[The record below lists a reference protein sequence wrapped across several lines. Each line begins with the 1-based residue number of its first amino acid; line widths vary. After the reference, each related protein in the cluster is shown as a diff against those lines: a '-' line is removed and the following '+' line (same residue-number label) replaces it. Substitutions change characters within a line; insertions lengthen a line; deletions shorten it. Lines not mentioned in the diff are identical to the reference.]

1 MPCFRFLITALI
13 LLSLIACHA
22 PETRSLLGQSLHAP
36 ELSDDVRMK
45 REAALDQARTI
56 YSVHPKSE
64 DAVIWLGRRTAYLG
78 RYREAVE
85 IYTAGLEVF
94 PESHRLLR
102 HRGHR
107 YITLREL
114 DAALDDLEEADRL
127 SLDKPNAIEPDGM
140 PNAEG
145 RPRSTTKGNI
155 LYHLA
160 LARYLKG
167 DFKGAMIDFQR
178 SLALADNDDM
188 RVAAAYWVYL
198 SARRAGDDTAADE
211 AMAVATPDMDLLE
224 NHTYHALLLEFQQ
237 LDAATPPESHL
248 DDGVDEATTGYGMAM
263 QVFLA
268 GNTDDARDRLQA
280 IVDSTNW
287 AAFGHIA
294 AEADMARFEEIR

>member
-1 MPCFRFLITALI
+1 MIGFRFLITALI

-36 ELSDDVRMK
+36 ELPEDVRNK
-45 REAALDQARTI
+45 RESALHHARTI
-56 YSVHPKSE
+56 YSVHPESE
-64 DAVIWLGRRTAYLG
+64 DAIIWLGRRTAYLG
-78 RYREAVE
+78 RYREAVK

-94 PESHRLLR
+94 PESYRLLR

-127 SLDKPNAIEPDGM
+127 SQDKPNAIEPDGM

-160 LARYLKG
+160 LTRYLKG
-167 DFKGAMIDFQR
+167 DFKGALIDFQR

-198 SARRAGDDTAADE
+198 SARRADDDAAAGE
-211 AMAVATPDMDLLE
+211 ALAVATPDMDLLE

-263 QVFLA
+263 QILLT
-268 GNTDDARDRLQA
+268 GDTDGARDRMETILET
-280 IVDSTNW
+280 TNW

-294 AEADMARFEEIR
+294 AEADLARFDQIR